1 MRILTRYI
9 LREVLAH
16 AALGAALFTFVLFMR
31 DVGRILEL
39 VVRNSAPLS
48 SVFEIFLLIL
58 PSTLTFT
65 IPMGVLVGILIGLGR
80 LAADSEVTAMRAS
93 GIGATAFI
101 LIVAIFAVSAWLL
114 ALLNTVVVA
123 PRASAALAELEDRL
137 KSSEAAYAVQPRV
150 FYENI
155 ANHVLYVQDARAG
168 EAAVWR
174 GIFLADVSTPSSPKI
189 TLAEQGTAVT
199 DGTERIRL
207 HLRNGAQ
214 HETDPRRPKE
224 YSITNFS
231 VSDLPLLLPQRT
243 AQPRENR
250 LLAQMGT
257 LELLQRGQQLN
268 DRRGRAQEIEF
279 YRRLALPTACLVLA
293 MVGIPLGL
301 AAHKGGK
308 STGFVLTIALVFLY
322 YVVSLFGI
330 SLARQG
336 KLPPALGAWLANL
349 VFFAGGAILLW
360 RVDHQPLERFWRS
373 LVHRFRHKPPAAE
386 AKVPTAPDR
395 LAGRRRVFDL
405 DFPQLL
411 DTYVLRDFFAYFLL
425 VLAGFLVLGVVF
437 TFFEMWGD
445 VLRNRVPVVTVA
457 EFVVNFVPSLV
468 YQMTPLAVLI
478 AVLVTFA
485 LLERNSEI
493 VAIKA
498 TGISIY
504 RVAMPVL
511 ILAGVFSAGLFFFDH
526 FYLPEANTRQDALW
540 NQIKGKPAQTY
551 LRPDRKWIF
560 GQHSSIYYY
569 EFFDPDRFQMGGV
582 SVFLFDP
589 STFEITRRVYAA
601 RAEWDPKLAKWLFK
615 QGWTRAFRGTA
626 IEEYRTFDVATFEAL
641 DEPPTYFRKEV
652 KQSSEMDFRELS
664 AYIRD
669 LEQSGFDAVRLRV
682 QWHKKFAFPA
692 ITLVMAVLAVPFALS
707 VGRRGALG
715 GVAMALGIAVV
726 YWATSGL
733 LEAVGNVSQLP
744 PFLAAWSPDLL
755 FALVGG
761 YLILRLPT

>member
-9 LREVLAH
+9 LHEVLAH

-39 VVRNSAPLS
+39 VVRNSAPLPS
-48 SVFEIFLLIL
+48 IAEVFLLTL
-58 PSTLTFT
+58 PSALSFT

-80 LAADSEVTAMRAS
+80 LAADSEVTAMRAG
-93 GIGATAFI
+93 GIGATTFI
-101 LIVAIFAVSAWLL
+101 SIVAIFAVSAWLL
-114 ALLNTVVVA
+114 ASLNTAVVA

-137 KSSEAAYAVQPRV
+137 KTSEAAYAVQPRV

-155 ANHVLYVQDARAG
+155 PNHVLYVQDARAG
-168 EAAVWR
+168 DTAVWR
-174 GIFLADVSTPSSPKI
+174 GLFLADVSTPSAPKI
-189 TLAEQGTAVT
+189 TLAAEGTAVT

-214 HETDPRRPKE
+214 HETDPRRPQE

-231 VSDLPLLLPQRT
+231 VSDLPLLLPQR
-243 AQPRENR
+243 APQPRENR

-257 LELLQRGQQLN
+257 MELFQQAQQLEE
-268 DRRGRAQEIEF
+268 RRRRVWLIEF
-279 YRRLALPTACLVLA
+279 YRRFALPAACLVLA

-308 STGFVLTIALVFLY
+308 STGFVLTIILVFLY
-322 YVVSLFGI
+322 YVVSLFGV

-336 KLPPALGAWLANL
+336 TVSPALGAWLANL
-349 VFFAGGAILLW
+349 VFFAGGAVLLW
-360 RVDHQPLERFWRS
+360 RVDHQPLELVWRS
-373 LVHRFRHKPPAAE
+373 LVHRFRPKPVAAEVRPAA
-386 AKVPTAPDR
+386 APSR
-395 LAGRRRVFDL
+395 WRVFDL

-437 TFFEMWGD
+437 TFFEMWSD
-445 VLRNRVPVVTVA
+445 VLRNRVPVATVA

-498 TGISIY
+498 TGISVY

-511 ILAGVFSAGLFFFDH
+511 IFAAALSAGLFFFDH

-615 QGWTRAFRGTA
+615 QGWTRAFRGAA

-641 DEPPTYFRKEV
+641 DEPPSYFRKEV

-664 AYIRD
+664 SYIRD
-669 LEQSGFDAVRLRV
+669 LEQSGFDVVRLRV

-692 ITLVMAVLAVPFALS
+692 ITFVMAVLAVPFALS

-715 GVAMALGIAVV
+715 GVAMALAIAVV
-726 YWATSGL
+726 YWVTSGL
-733 LEAVGNVSQLP
+733 LEAVGNVNQLP

-755 FALVGG
+755 FGLLGG